1 MYIYQNGKLY
11 VQNEDNVLVGVE
23 IYPDKGV
30 FRIDGTETKLEDV
43 YEVCTP
49 YEARCRFNIT
59 IETPY
64 IFPKETIEVTEDE
77 PVVKAK
83 RTYQRRGK

>member
-11 VQNEDNVLVGVE
+11 VRKEDNALIGVE
-23 IYPDKGV
+23 IYPDKGIFEV
-30 FRIDGTETKLEDV
+30 EGTETVLSDV

-49 YEARCRFNIT
+49 YEARCRFQIT

-64 IFPKETIEVTEDE
+64 IFPKEVTDGE
-77 PVVKAK
+77 PVNKAK
-83 RTYQRRGK
+83 RTRKSNRE